1 MDKIKPR
8 ILFVSYAAV
17 LGGAEL
23 YLLDIAKAHRET
35 SRVLL
40 FTDGILR
47 ERLESAGVT
56 VQVLGGS
63 EALAEVRTSS
73 GLASLKSLSTLWKLA
88 QQVAKISKDFDLVHA
103 NNQKGFIVAAIARFL
118 GGAPLV
124 WHLHD
129 ILTAKIFSKLNRTI
143 AVTLANRFASRVIVN
158 SLATGEAFKA
168 VGGNPALVRLVYN
181 GFALEPFENVTLDQ
195 IAQIRAELGVGDRP
209 LLGVFSR
216 ISYWKGQHVLLEA
229 IQNLPHVH
237 VMFVGESLFG
247 EVEYADRLK
256 QMVIDQKFGDRVHWL
271 GFRSDI
277 PTLMSACSVVVHTST
292 EPEPFG
298 RVIVE
303 GQLAQRPVIATAA
316 GGALELV
323 KDGETGWLVPPSDA
337 DALQKVIQS
346 LLANPEHTAAI
357 ARQGYDHAR
366 STFALDVQIASF
378 ERAIDLGRSA

>member
-1 MDKIKPR
+1 MKRR

-23 YLLDIAKAHRET
+23 YLLDIAQAYRET

-40 FTDGILR
+40 LTDGILR
-47 ERLESAGVT
+47 QRLTEVGLQ
-56 VQVLGGS
+56 VQVLQAS
-63 EALAEVRTSS
+63 QSLAEVRTSS
-73 GLASLKSLSTLWKLA
+73 GLASLKSLSALWKLA
-88 QQVAKISKDFDLVHA
+88 KQVAQISQEFELVHA
-103 NNQKGFIVAAIARFL
+103 NNQKGFIVAAIARLL
-118 GGAPLV
+118 GGAPVV

-129 ILTAKIFSKLNRTI
+129 ILTARIFSKLNRWI
-143 AVTLANRFASRVIVN
+143 AVTLANRFASKVIVN
-158 SLATGEAFKA
+158 SHATGDAFIA
-168 VGGNPALVRLVYN
+168 VGGNPALVSVVYN
-181 GFALEPFENVTLDQ
+181 GFSLEPFQQVSH
-195 IAQIRAELGVGDRP
+195 AQTAKIRAELGVGDWP

-229 IQNLPHVH
+229 IQKLPNVH
-237 VMFVGESLFG
+237 VMLVGEPLFG

-256 QMVIDQKFGDRVHWL
+256 QMALEHEFGDRVHWL

-277 PTLMSACSVVVHTST
+277 PALMAACTIVVHTST

-323 KDGETGWLVPPSDA
+323 KDGETGWLVPPSDPET
-337 DALQKVIQS
+337 LRTVIQS
-346 LLANPEHTAAI
+346 LLANPDRTAAI
-357 ARQGYDHAR
+357 AQQGYIHAK
-366 STFALDVQIASF
+366 STFALDIQIANF
-378 ERAIDLGRSA
+378 DRAIDPDS